1 MKVTSGAWRQGSLL
15 DSPPR
20 RFEGSACRLG
30 GIAPGTRSSCRSNIG
45 RRGATSARGVGRSET
60 WRAPAGERVRSF
72 AIITTT
78 PNKVCPKLHNCMPD
92 VLKPDTWPEWLGEEP
107 ADARQLK
114 AMVAPYPSEEMT
126 CWPVTTRVGNI
137 KNNDPSLVEPI
148 VLP

>member
-1 MKVTSGAWRQGSLL
+1 MP
-15 DSPPR
+15 PPR

-30 GIAPGTRSSCRSNIG
+30 GIAPGTRSSYRSSNG
-45 RRGATSARGVGRSET
+45 RRGPTSARGVGRSET
-60 WRAPAGERVRSF
+60 WRAPAGERSF

-78 PNKVCPKLHNCMPD
+78 PNKLCAEPHNRMPV